1 MDDEEVQ
8 AIVEL
13 SASCDQGHA
22 LHKVLDLLVAADLD
36 DHIVDDPTEEELDR
50 QSEAET
56 ALFLLASAWNRR
68 NSNAMEKQ

>member
-13 SASCDQGHA
+13 SANCDQGRA
-22 LHKVLDLLVAADLD
+22 LHKVLDLLVAADID

-56 ALFLLASAWNRR
+56 ALFLLASAWAKRK
-68 NSNAMEKQ
+68 S